1 MKHDAIMD
9 ASSAD
14 HVLEEAEASRVA
26 QDALRALRLSRQQCL
41 GAASGVPTWTGTSG
55 LSGAPSG
62 IKSRFGQKRN
72 SMLLSSHSTCA
83 SPAKK
88 HKDGDTI
95 KKQNIRKCSSS
106 EHFNGKSG
114 ESSSSALDSSSLL
127 ARMRARNH
135 LVLPQ
140 QTRDEGDE
148 NHQPAPAPVQGSTEY
163 DELLVDLRNFLAFQA
178 RVDGEA
184 STRELLQ
191 EFESKLPAE
200 HSCVFRELLRN
211 ICTFHRSPNGEGV
224 WRLKPEFR

>member
-1 MKHDAIMD
+1 M
-9 ASSAD
+9 
-14 HVLEEAEASRVA
+14 
-26 QDALRALRLSRQQCL
+26 Q
-41 GAASGVPTWTGTSG
+41 
-55 LSGAPSG
+55 
-62 IKSRFGQKRN
+62 
-72 SMLLSSHSTCA
+72 
-83 SPAKK
+83 
-88 HKDGDTI
+88 DGDTI

-140 QTRDEGDE
+140 QTRDEVDE
-148 NHQPAPAPVQGSTEY
+148 NHQPAPAPVPGSTEY

-224 WRLKPEFR
+224 WRLKAEFR

>member
-1 MKHDAIMD
+1 M
-9 ASSAD
+9 
-14 HVLEEAEASRVA
+14 
-26 QDALRALRLSRQQCL
+26 
-41 GAASGVPTWTGTSG
+41 G
-55 LSGAPSG
+55 LIFSWVFR
-62 IKSRFGQKRN
+62 SRFGQKRN
-72 SMLLSSHSTCA
+72 SMLLSSLSTCA

-88 HKDGDTI
+88 HKDADTI
-95 KKQNIRKCSSS
+95 KKQTIKKCSSS

-140 QTRDEGDE
+140 QTRHEGDE
-148 NHQPAPAPVQGSTEY
+148 NHHPAPAPVQGSTEY
-163 DELLVDLRNFLAFQA
+163 DELLVDLRNFLAFQG

>member
-1 MKHDAIMD
+1 MFT
-9 ASSAD
+9 
-14 HVLEEAEASRVA
+14 
-26 QDALRALRLSRQQCL
+26 RLWVSKCN
-41 GAASGVPTWTGTSG
+41 
-55 LSGAPSG
+55 
-62 IKSRFGQKRN
+62 F
-72 SMLLSSHSTCA
+72 SHSLYVYLQ
-83 SPAKK
+83 
-88 HKDGDTI
+88 DGDTI
-95 KKQNIRKCSSS
+95 KKQNIKKCGSS

-114 ESSSSALDSSSLL
+114 ESSSGALDSSSLL

-140 QTRDEGDE
+140 QTRNEDGE